1 MFDLWCQLLQ
11 QDNKRILWLLCE
23 QPHIQQRLWQ
33 EAIHRGV
40 DPRRIVFTQHLPTQ
54 QHLNRIRQVDLVVDT
69 YPYGGHTL
77 TSDALWAG
85 TPVVAMM
92 GETFASRVAASVLMD
107 IGIGELVAHDEK
119 EYVGIAAT
127 LAGQPERLL
136 LLRQRLDIGRRVD
149 RLSDPQSYA
158 HRLESCMP
166 MSTQA

>member
-107 IGIGELVAHDEK
+107 VGMGELVAHDETG
-119 EYVGIAAT
+119 YVRIADV
-127 LAGQPERLL
+127 LL
-136 LLRQRLDIGRRVD
+136 SKSEQQTFLSHYLESWRRKFKIFD
-149 RLSDPQSYA
+149 LENYA
-158 HRLESCMP
+158 FRLEKFVLSV
-166 MSTQA
+166 SED